1 MAARPGRLWH
11 GRADAPA
18 RGLRASRHG
27 PTTGVAGK
35 APGLCRTHLRDADAG
50 LRQRLETP
58 RLERFIGVIYRPE
71 TERQSHY
78 AKASLPQ
85 QFDAYLWMDQTHA
98 VEPLPGP
105 QGAGTPETWPFG
117 L

>member
-1 MAARPGRLWH
+1 M
-11 GRADAPA
+11 
-18 RGLRASRHG
+18 
-27 PTTGVAGK
+27 
-35 APGLCRTHLRDADAG
+35 
-50 LRQRLETP
+50 RQRLETP